1 MGRIV
6 LSFFRHGFSL
16 AGKAPRQ
23 WLAVSAL
30 LLAGCGVAGAAWGQQ
45 AGQGVANQSPAA
57 ANPMFWLQRWHN
69 AVTRH
74 PYMGT
79 VTATQERGRSR
90 SARVWHGV
98 RGGQQPIDR
107 IDMLLPDGSSRTL
120 LHRGRDMVMLQEER
134 GGQQRHRAGREI
146 PWGGGPFTMA
156 EQMDHALLR
165 QSAPYYRVVPL
176 GQQRVAGY
184 QADAIGFMPTDK
196 LRASYRFWTE
206 QQTGLLLKWQMLE
219 MDAADAQAWDKAK
232 VLREIAFS
240 NVQVP
245 APVDY
250 AMLQNMLNERLASQG
265 KKQGR
270 SVPLRRLPETSL
282 QAQGWAWRKPLPG
295 YVVKQCYWRRLNDMP
310 RGAQR
315 PSSAEAGTAAQP
327 QVLHCLVTDGLS
339 RFSVFIGPQTRGA
352 QMGAQKGSPMPPP
365 PQAHGA
371 RPSHPREGG
380 MRMARRQYADS
391 HSITAVGAVP
401 QLALQQAVDAL
412 YRP

>member
-1 MGRIV
+1 M
-6 LSFFRHGFSL
+6 SFFRHGFSW

-30 LLAGCGVAGAAWGQQ
+30 LLAGCGVAGTVWGQQ

-57 ANPMFWLQRWHN
+57 ANPMYWLQRCHN

-79 VTATQERGRSR
+79 VTVTQERGRSR

-98 RGGQQPIDR
+98 RDGQQPIDR
-107 IDMLLPDGSSRTL
+107 IDMLLPDGNSRTL
-120 LHRGRDMVMLQEER
+120 LHRGRDMVMLREEKD
-134 GGQQRHRAGREI
+134 GQRHRAGREI

-165 QSAPYYRVVPL
+165 QSVRYYRVVPL
-176 GQQRVAGY
+176 GQQRVASY
-184 QADAIGFMPTDK
+184 QTDAIGFMPTDK

-232 VLREIAFS
+232 VLREITFS
-240 NVQVP
+240 DVQVP

-250 AMLQNMLNERLASQG
+250 AMLQGMLNERLAGQG

-270 SVPLRRLPETSL
+270 PVPPHRLSETSL
-282 QAQGWAWRKPLPG
+282 QAQGWAWRQPLPG
-295 YVVKQCYWRRLNDMP
+295 YVVKQCYWRKLDGMS
-310 RGAQR
+310 RGAPR
-315 PSSAEAGTAAQP
+315 PHSAEAAQRSQRADVTGTAAQ
-327 QVLHCLVTDGLS
+327 QLLHCLVTDGLS
-339 RFSVFIGPQTRGA
+339 RFSVFIGPKIQSA
-352 QMGAQKGSPMPPP
+352 QMGVQMPPSP
-365 PQAHGA
+365 AHGI
-371 RPSHPREGG
+371 RPPHPPREGG